1 MMKWIKRLKNSL
13 STTKDTTCQTQNTNQ
28 SDLPTGSSAFDTTNT
43 NYQILKLPEY
53 IGGYDITPNF
63 TVMLQT
69 KPMWLHRYM
78 TRILLGWKWKDSK

>member
-1 MMKWIKRLKNSL
+1 MMGTNS
-13 STTKDTTCQTQNTNQ
+13 QVQNTNQ
-28 SDLPTGSSAFDTTNT
+28 SDLPTTSEYSGITNT

-53 IGGYDITPNF
+53 VGGYDITPNF

-78 TRILLGWKWKDSK
+78 TRILLGWKWKDTK